1 MNIVFLRI
9 PWTSVGS
16 WTKHMNLA
24 VRATQKSNQAVFKL
38 VLSLGADRIDQAV
51 LSVQQ
56 TVRVA
61 CPLGTIAVSSDA
73 TNVRTGKVGLQER
86 SSVSVER

>member
-1 MNIVFLRI
+1 MNILILRI
-9 PWTSVGS
+9 TGARIISMI
-16 WTKHMNLA
+16 KDMNLA
-24 VRATQKSNQAVFKL
+24 VGATQKRNQGVFPSIITL
-38 VLSLGADRIDQAV
+38 RADGIDQAV